1 MIKSYNKELLTEDLQ
16 SGEKIYVFFR
26 NTGCGPCKR
35 IEPAIEKV
43 ANDFDDIFYIVEANE
58 AKDLQKRVGVVGY
71 PTLSILEGE
80 KVIYNAL
87 GEHKIMELL

>member
-1 MIKSYNKELLTEDLQ
+1 MIKSYDKELLTEDLQ

-26 NTGCGPCKR
+26 SVGCGPCKR

-43 ANDFDDIFYIVEANE
+43 ANDFNDIFYIVEANE

>member
-1 MIKSYNKELLTEDLQ
+1 MQLAPTANAFTISPEY
-16 SGEKIYVFFR
+16 
-26 NTGCGPCKR
+26 R
-35 IEPAIEKV
+35 IPPSEIIGTF
-43 ANDFDDIFYIVEANE
+43 DFDDIFYIVEANE

>member
-1 MIKSYNKELLTEDLQ
+1 MIKSYDKELLTEDLQ
-16 SGEKIYVFFR
+16 SSEKIYLFFR

-35 IEPAIEKV
+35 IEPAIEKM
-43 ANDFDDIFYIVEANE
+43 ANDFDDIFYIIEADE
-58 AKDLQKRVGVVGY
+58 AKNLQKRVGIVGY
-71 PTLSILEGE
+71 PTLSILQEN